1 MLACPFHV
9 PRYQWGKTLPY
20 MVKCNMC
27 ADRLARNELP
37 ACVETCP
44 QKALT
49 FGDRDSLLKEARA
62 SIRQGPR
69 RYINHI
75 WGEREFGGTCVMY
88 ISDVDLAAL
97 GWPAGRAAPIP
108 SLTEPLL
115 HKTPFFAL
123 GIVSGLAGL
132 NWIVQRQDEL
142 ASHPEEY
149 SKHGMNRD
157 E

>member
-1 MLACPFHV
+1 
-9 PRYQWGKTLPY
+9 